1 MKKIKLYITLVG
13 SLFLMVSCL
22 DDLDNY
28 QAPNAQFY
36 GSIRDYQT
44 NELIQQDIINGAQ
57 IEYIEHGYTNPVAQY
72 MIFKP
77 DGTFRN
83 NLMFKGDYTV
93 TPVRGNFVPVESS
106 EIHIEGETEHNF
118 IVQPYLRIK
127 NASIQKVGTKVRA
140 TFNIQ
145 QTVSNRVLGIGLY
158 VYPEPWVGKSI
169 NILSVEQ
176 GVNAVVNE
184 NTLFTLEI
192 DLPSNV
198 NTLVPGKQYFFRV
211 GALIDAPEAK
221 PNYAPAVRLTI

>member
-1 MKKIKLYITLVG
+1 MKKIKLFALLG
-13 SLFLMVSCL
+13 SLFAMVSCL

-28 QAPNAQFY
+28 QAPDAQFY

-93 TPVRGNFVPVESS
+93 TPVRGNFVPVGPS

-127 NASIQKVGTKVRA
+127 NASIQKVGSKIIA
-140 TFNIQ
+140 TFNVQ
-145 QTVSNRVLGIGLY
+145 QTVSHRVLGIGLY
-158 VYPEPWVGKSI
+158 VHPEPSVGKYM

-176 GVNAVVNE
+176 GINAVVNE
-184 NTLFTLEI
+184 NSLFTLEI
-192 DLPSNV
+192 DLPSHV
-198 NTLVPGKQYFFRV
+198 NILVPGKQYFFRV

-221 PNYAPAVRLTI
+221 PNYAAAVRLAI